1 MLDMRFG
8 AIELRLVK
16 SCVMFALLFC
26 IAIPT
31 FAQAPQAAD
40 MWRVATAALGTPA
53 ALQSGAT
60 GAFWNPAPQSTTRP
74 RPILVGVQ
82 VLQTSDALGLSGIL
96 AGGNHAIGE
105 MAVVGISVARVE
117 VRDLV
122 RTSDS
127 PFTELGSIPVYEQ
140 LVGVQL
146 GFRLGALSAGGVI
159 RGHEARFDA
168 VRSTGA
174 TFDAGLRFAA
184 SSRVTVAAATHFL
197 PLTFRSDNT
206 TDYYGAV
213 EYQAVDLVLWGHDA
227 TIVSRY
233 GASYR
238 SPGGVEHSLGAG
250 MVIDRLLAV
259 DVAGT
264 REVAFGDSAWRAAF
278 QIGLALGR
286 YSLVAARGSGFNGL
300 GALYRF
306 ALEVALS

>member
-1 MLDMRFG
+1 MRFG
-8 AIELRLVK
+8 AIELRFVK
-16 SCVMFALLFC
+16 SFVTFVLMFGVAGP
-26 IAIPT
+26 AW
-31 FAQAPQAAD
+31 AQAPQSAD

-60 GAFWNPAPQSTTRP
+60 GAFWNPAPQSTTH
-74 RPILVGVQ
+74 PILVGVQ
-82 VLQTSDALGLSGIL
+82 VLQTSDVLGLSGIL
-96 AGGNHAIGE
+96 AGGSHAIGE
-105 MAVVGISVARVE
+105 TAVVGLSVGRVE

-122 RTSDS
+122 RTGDS

-146 GFRLGALSAGGVI
+146 GFRFGALSAGGVI

-168 VRSTGA
+168 VRSTG
-174 TFDAGLRFAA
+174 TTLDAGLRFAA
-184 SSRVTVAAATHFL
+184 SSRVTLAAATHFL
-197 PLTFRSDNT
+197 PLTFRTDNT

-213 EYQAVDLVLWGHDA
+213 EYQTVDIGLWGHDA

-286 YSLVAARGSGFNGL
+286 YSVMAARGSGFNGL

-306 ALEVALS
+306 ALEVALP